1 VASDRGKSSVTG
13 RRSINQPSLKE
24 VAMMLAPL
32 YRILG
37 LWLTLTV
44 ATTQI
49 FSQQR
54 VPTTSAD
61 DQYKQILLLVAQQ
74 QYEHAITECKKLIE
88 AEPQHYFAYLNL
100 VRSARAAKQLDQV
113 RQWLD
118 TMLART
124 PPLPMAHVGIG
135 LVYEANDESAQAID
149 AYRRCLQKLPDAY
162 QPMVSLARQYL
173 RLKKNAEGEA
183 YFKKLVAERPANAA
197 AHFGLGYFYYV
208 DGQYEAA
215 LAEYEQAL
223 LFDARQPQFYC
234 EKAVALSTA
243 SRHQEAIATL
253 QICLNLL
260 AGVPSIDT
268 EKTALGLLGTL
279 YLRVGDN
286 VNALTYLDKSLALA
300 RETGDWKVEE
310 YTLAQLGQLNLSLN
324 HYSLSLEFYQQALQ
338 TSKKLI
344 GGGYPQRHLGSL
356 GDVYYLLG
364 DIENA
369 RRYLRDALE
378 LSITTEDKTNQSSVL
393 KDLARLE
400 ASENDPTRTL
410 ELYQQALDIARRRS
424 DILLDIETS
433 VAMSDLQR
441 RTQRY
446 SSALASAQHALAL
459 ARGANFLIGE
469 GNALNSLGTI
479 HLQINELSQS
489 EEVFESALRV
499 GTQYGMSH
507 IAWQA
512 HAGLAV
518 INEKYGQWE
527 RAREHYEQAIK
538 LIESVRAGLSGEE
551 QKAGYFQDK
560 TRVYRNLARMLMRL
574 QGQGAEAFYQTERA
588 RARAFSDLLV
598 EAKVDLAQNLAPDLL
613 KRQEETYRQLATLY
627 KKLLKERAIAA
638 EKQNRLEIA
647 RLESEFA
654 ALDEAITAW
663 QREVRRRDP
672 RFAALQYP
680 DPARLQQTQETL
692 APGQVMLAYSLG
704 EEESYLFA
712 LSRNRYQARKLAP
725 AKELEE
731 QVGKLIAAITGEPS
745 DDDEWRRPA
754 AKLYQLLIEPATPF
768 LRAQP
773 GVRELIIVPDGALHR
788 APFEVL
794 LEPTKGPV
802 TSSPKLPYLV
812 KRYAISYTPSATVL
826 KNLND
831 EWKEK
836 RQNLPKPRKALIAFA
851 DPQCDQT
858 AAEKSPSTIAILRA
872 GGSEKQWKF
881 NRLVNSEREA
891 NGIAKVFGGAKGAAE
906 VYLRDQAKEENVKAP
921 GRLRDYQV
929 VHFSAHGLVNEIR
942 PRFSGLVLTLP
953 KRTGEGNIPEGA
965 EDGIL
970 SAYEIFNLKLN
981 AELVTLSA
989 CETGL
994 GKEIKGEGLMSLARA
1009 FMHAG
1014 TPSVLASLWKV
1025 DDAGTADLMI
1035 DFYQFWREG
1044 MKVGKRT
1051 ARLSKAE
1058 ALRRAQ
1064 LKAIVAGSQPF
1075 YWAPFVL
1082 VGRSD

>member
-1 VASDRGKSSVTG
+1 M
-13 RRSINQPSLKE
+13 I
-24 VAMMLAPL
+24 LAPF

-44 ATTQI
+44 AATQI

-54 VPTTSAD
+54 VAATSAV
-61 DQYKQILLLVAQQ
+61 DQYKQILLLMAQQ

-100 VRSARAAKQLDQV
+100 VRSAQAAKQLDQV

-118 TMLART
+118 TLLVRT
-124 PPLPMAHVGIG
+124 PPPPMAHAGIG
-135 LVYEANDESAQAID
+135 LVYEANDEFAQAID
-149 AYRRCLQKLPDAY
+149 AYRRCLQELPDAHG
-162 QPMVSLARQYL
+162 PMVKLARRYL
-173 RLKKNAEGEA
+173 SLNENAEGEA

-197 AHFGLGYFYYV
+197 ARFGLGYFYYA
-208 DGQYEAA
+208 GRQYEAA

-223 LFDARQPQFYC
+223 ALDARQPQFYY
-234 EKAVALSTA
+234 EKAAALSTLG
-243 SRHQEAIATL
+243 RHQEAIAPLHT
-253 QICLNLL
+253 CLKLL
-260 AGVPSIDT
+260 AEVPSIDI
-268 EKTALGLLGTL
+268 EKAALGLLGTSYVIL
-279 YLRVGDN
+279 GHNGD
-286 VNALTYLDKSLALA
+286 ALTYLDKSLALA
-300 RETGDWKVEE
+300 RETGDLKVEE
-310 YTLAQLGQLNLSLN
+310 YALANLGELNLLLN
-324 HYSLSLEFYQQALQ
+324 RYSLALEFWQQALQ
-338 TSKKLI
+338 TSEKLI
-344 GGGYPQRHLGSL
+344 GGGSRQRHLSSL
-356 GDVYYLLG
+356 GYVYSLFG
-364 DIENA
+364 DIETA
-369 RRYLRDALE
+369 RRYLGKALE
-378 LSITTEDKTNQSSVL
+378 LSITTKDETGQASVL
-393 KDLARLE
+393 RNLARLE
-400 ASENDPTRTL
+400 ANENDPAQAL

-424 DILLDIETS
+424 DKSLDIEIS
-433 VAMSDLQR
+433 VAMSELQR

-446 SSALASAQHALAL
+446 SLALASAQHALAL
-459 ARGANFLIGE
+459 ARGANYLIDE
-469 GNALNSLGTI
+469 GDALNSLGAI

-489 EEVFESALRV
+489 EESFESALRV
-499 GTQYGMSH
+499 GTQAGAPH

-512 HAGLAV
+512 HAGLAA

-538 LIESVRAGLSGEE
+538 VIESVRAGLSGEE

-560 TRVYRNLARMLMRL
+560 TGVYRNLAGMLMRL
-574 QGQGAEAFYQTERA
+574 QGQDAEAFYQTERA

-613 KRQEETYRQLATLY
+613 KRREEMNQRLATLY
-627 KKLLKERAIAA
+627 TKLLKEKSLAL
-638 EKQNRLEIA
+638 EKQNKPELA

-654 ALDEAITAW
+654 ALDQAITAW
-663 QREVRRRDP
+663 QREVQRQDP
-672 RFAALQYP
+672 RYAALQYP

-725 AKELEE
+725 AKELGE
-731 QVGKLIAAITGEPS
+731 QVGKLIEAITVEQS
-745 DDDEWRRPA
+745 DADEWRRAA

-788 APFEVL
+788 TPFEVL
-794 LEPTKGPV
+794 LEPTKRPI
-802 TSSPKLPYLV
+802 TDSPKAPYLV
-812 KRYAISYTPSATVL
+812 KRYAISYAPSATVL

-831 EWKEK
+831 EQKEK
-836 RQNLPKPRKALIAFA
+836 RQNLPMPRKALIAFA
-851 DPQCDQT
+851 DPQYDRT
-858 AAEKSPSTIAILRA
+858 AAEKSPAILRA

-881 NRLVNSEREA
+881 DRLVNSEREA
-891 NGIAKVFGGAKGAAE
+891 NGIAKVFDGTKGAAE
-906 VYLRDQAKEENVKAP
+906 VYLQDRAKEENVKAP

-929 VHFSAHGLVNEIR
+929 VHFSAHGLVNESR

-953 KRTGEGNIPEGA
+953 KQTGEGKFPEAG

-989 CETGL
+989 CETAL

-1009 FMHAG
+1009 FMYAG

-1025 DDAGTADLMI
+1025 DDRGTADLMI
-1035 DFYQFWREG
+1035 DFYQLWREG

-1051 ARLSKAE
+1051 VKLNKAE

-1064 LKAIVAGSQPF
+1064 LKAIAAGSHPF

>member
-1 VASDRGKSSVTG
+1 MT
-13 RRSINQPSLKE
+13 
-24 VAMMLAPL
+24 LAPP

-44 ATTQI
+44 AATPI

-54 VPTTSAD
+54 GASTPAE
-61 DQYKQILLLVAQQ
+61 DQYKQILLLMVQQ
-74 QYEHAITECKKLIE
+74 KYEHAITECKKLIE
-88 AEPQHYFAYLNL
+88 AEPQHYFAYQNL

-113 RQWLD
+113 RQWLE
-118 TMLART
+118 TLLART

-135 LVYEANDESAQAID
+135 LVYEANGESAQAID
-149 AYRRCLQKLPDAY
+149 AYRRCLQEAPDAH
-162 QPMVSLARQYL
+162 QPMVKLAYQYL
-173 RLKKNAEGEA
+173 GLKKSAEGEA
-183 YFKKLVAERPANAA
+183 YFKKLVAERPTNAA
-197 AHFGLGYFYYV
+197 AHFGLGYFYYAS
-208 DGQYEAA
+208 GQNKAA
-215 LAEYEQAL
+215 LVEYEQAL
-223 LFDARQPQFYC
+223 SLDAKQPQFYY
-234 EKAVALSTA
+234 EKAAALSKA
-243 SRHQEAIATL
+243 GRHQEAIATL
-253 QICLNLL
+253 RVCLNLL
-260 AGVPSIDT
+260 SEVPSIDI
-268 EKTALGLLGTL
+268 EKAALGLLGTL
-279 YLRVGDN
+279 YQRVGRYAD
-286 VNALTYLDKSLALA
+286 ALTYLDKSLALA

-310 YTLAQLGQLNLSLN
+310 YTLGQLGELNLSLN
-324 HYSLSLEFYQQALQ
+324 HYSLSLEFWQQALQ

-344 GGGYPQRHLGSL
+344 GGGYQQRHMGSL
-356 GDVYYLLG
+356 GDVYYRLG
-364 DIENA
+364 DIETA
-369 RRYLRDALE
+369 RGYLVEALA
-378 LSITTEDKTNQSSVL
+378 LSISTKDETNQASVL
-393 KDLARLE
+393 RDLARLE
-400 ASENDPTRTL
+400 ASENDPTRAL
-410 ELYQQALDIARRRS
+410 ELYQQALDIARRHS
-424 DILLDIETS
+424 DSLLDIEIS

-446 SSALASAQHALAL
+446 SLSLASAQHALAL
-459 ARGANFLIGE
+459 ARGANYLAGE
-469 GNALNSLGTI
+469 GDALNSLGAT
-479 HLQINELSQS
+479 HLQINELPQS
-489 EEVFESALRV
+489 EKAFESALRV
-499 GTQYGMSH
+499 GTQSGTPH
-507 IAWQA
+507 IAWQS

-518 INEKYGQWE
+518 INEKCGQWE

-538 LIESVRAGLSGEE
+538 IIESVRAGLSGEE

-560 TRVYRNLARMLMRL
+560 TRIYRNLTGVLMRL
-574 QGQGAEAFYQTERA
+574 QGHGTEAFYQTERA
-588 RARAFSDLLV
+588 RARAFSNMLA

-613 KRQEETYRQLATLY
+613 KRQEGINRQLANLNT
-627 KKLLKERAIAA
+627 KLLKEKALAP
-638 EKQNRLEIA
+638 EKQNKSELA

-654 ALDEAITAW
+654 ALDQAITAW
-663 QREVRRRDP
+663 QREVQRRDP
-672 RFAALQYP
+672 RYASLQYP

-712 LSRNRYQARKLAP
+712 LSRNQYQAQKLAP

-731 QVGKLIAAITGEPS
+731 QVVKLITAITGEPR
-745 DDDEWRRPA
+745 DADAWRRPA
-754 AKLYQLLIEPATPF
+754 AKLYQSLIGPAAPF

-773 GVRELIIVPDGALHR
+773 DVRELIIVPDGALHR
-788 APFEVL
+788 TPFEVL
-794 LEPTKGPV
+794 LEPTKRPV
-802 TSSPKLPYLV
+802 TGSPKLPYLV
-812 KRYAISYTPSATVL
+812 KRYAISYAPSATVL

-831 EWKEK
+831 EQKEK
-836 RQNLPKPRKALIAFA
+836 RRNLPKPRKALIAFA
-851 DPQCDQT
+851 DPQYDQT
-858 AAEKSPSTIAILRA
+858 AAEKSPSTMAILRA
-872 GGSEKQWKF
+872 GGNEKQWKF

-891 NGIAKVFGGAKGAAE
+891 KGIAKVFVGAEGAAA
-906 VYLRDQAKEENVKAP
+906 VYLQDQAKEENVKAP

-929 VHFSAHGLVNEIR
+929 VHFSAHGLINESR

-953 KRTGEGNIPEGA
+953 ERTGEGKILEGC

-1035 DFYQFWREG
+1035 DFYQLWREG

-1051 ARLSKAE
+1051 VRLSKAE

-1064 LKAIVAGSQPF
+1064 LKAIAAGSQPF